1 MSSKEYTPEE
11 LNYFRVCY
19 ITTNIIRE
27 GLRILFKQEWDRCH
41 SKTLGAWQDTAK
53 NGLDFFNNESKK
65 SRRKNSKV
73 LGTIQKGNTEKWDC
87 TCFFFAIL
95 YSDSL
100 GKFLTPT
107 IATSVDDLRVFRNN
121 VFAHLSEAVILEADF
136 QAHANRVL
144 KAFNS
149 LHLDTRELQ
158 RISNPSSFPTGE
170 LQVLQEQVRVLEDE
184 IKGRPKSFKVLPPEP
199 SHKVVERKIEVE
211 DIMQKFM
218 SLQDTNKDG
227 SIITVYVSGNPG
239 CGKSQIARN
248 VGIQFFEREAAIKRS
263 DPDSCTLVMTL
274 NAENEQA
281 MLDSYY
287 KFAQKVG
294 VTEYSLNS
302 ITGGD
307 SKLMPFEKIS
317 HLKVLVGAKVQ
328 SYSSWLLIFDNV
340 DELQNARECW
350 SDRRDIRDWWPD
362 EDWGGCGHVLVT
374 TQNSTNIPVADPLC
388 QHVSLSQGMQ
398 PTDAMNLLQSICQ
411 FSCSAE
417 EEQTV
422 QLVLNALDNQPL
434 AIACAALY
442 VCYTNGGTQK
452 NHGKIWEK
460 YLKKLETLKKR
471 TSTETVYQR
480 TNKSYRSSMTSA
492 VTLALKKLVQNQ
504 MFEHVVQFLA
514 MGAPATIDIDLI
526 VSFVTKQDP
535 DCDEDMAA
543 AQISKCSLLIPFCSD
558 GSSKRLIKMHRVV
571 HDVFREYLC
580 QEYSKEQIAAII
592 LSYIETLSTAAQHD
606 PLHFD
611 LKFHITSQ
619 LMAPHL
625 KRLTDTIRDTGFRNL
640 TDVLDTGNASR
651 DVRNLLQS
659 PAFLSF
665 GDICR
670 KHFFLLEAEIYFDNA
685 LEIAKNDFDGGD
697 ENKVNF
703 IATVLNNL
711 GLVRHETGDYQ
722 FAKDCHMR
730 ALEVLQKLNPQS
742 PTPEIADSFN
752 KLGNVF
758 FNSGKIEEAREY
770 FQKSLDMRKI
780 LYGQRHPNVAA
791 LLSNLGSVHSEMGDL
806 ETARDFFQRSHVLR
820 EENYGEVHPH
830 VADSLS
836 NLGILYSKICSHEE
850 AIQYHERALEMRKK
864 LFFEDHG
871 LIADSYNNLAL
882 AYKFAGQLEKAKECF
897 QSALHIRE
905 KVSGKHHPVVAALLS
920 NLGVLYME
928 LEEMEKSKAVLH
940 RAVEISSH
948 RVGSYLLNLGLVY
961 QRCQEFDRAAEY
973 FDAAENTKVKAFVVT
988 CVLEPDKEAVYYS
1001 QWIEL
1006 NSEDNEGSNQ
1016 DPKLKGFIAVD
1027 KPGQQFKAMHR
1038 YSYAVAQGNSPVT
1051 DPFPL
1056 EKYPI
1061 NISTRKCMIS

>member
-1 MSSKEYTPEE
+1 MASKEYTPEE

-41 SKTLGAWQDTAK
+41 GKTLGAWEDTAK

-65 SRRKNSKV
+65 SRRKNSRV
-73 LGTIQKGNTEKWDC
+73 LGIIQKGKTEEWDC

-100 GKFLTPT
+100 GKLLSPT
-107 IATSVDDLRVFRNN
+107 TAGSVDDLRVFRNN

-144 KAFNS
+144 KALNS
-149 LHLDTRELQ
+149 LHLDTKELQ
-158 RISNPSSFPTGE
+158 RIINQSSFPTGE
-170 LQVLQEQVRVLEDE
+170 LQMLQEQVHVLEDE
-184 IKGRPKSFKVLPPEP
+184 IKGKPKSFKVLPLEP
-199 SHKVVERKIEVE
+199 SHKVVQRKMEVE
-211 DIMQKFM
+211 DIMQKFTF
-218 SLQDTNKDG
+218 LQNTNKDA
-227 SIITVYVSGNPG
+227 SIVTVYVSGNPG
-239 CGKSQIARN
+239 CGKSQIARE
-248 VGIQFFEREAAIKRS
+248 VGIQFFERESARS

-274 NAENEQA
+274 NAEDEQA

-287 KFAQKVG
+287 KFARKVG

-317 HLKVLVGAKVQ
+317 HLKVLIGAKVQ
-328 SYSSWLLIFDNV
+328 SYSSWLLIFDNAE
-340 DELQNARECW
+340 ELQNT
-350 SDRRDIRDWWPD
+350 RDCRFHYENIRDWLPD

-374 TQNSTNIPVADPLC
+374 TQDSTNIPVADPLC

-398 PTDAMNLLQSICQ
+398 PNDAMNLLQSICQ
-411 FSCSAE
+411 FSCNAE
-417 EEQTV
+417 EEQIV

-442 VCYTNGGTQK
+442 VYYTNEGSQM
-452 NHGKIWEK
+452 NPGKIWGN

-471 TSTETVYQR
+471 TSTETVYER

-504 MFEHVVQFLA
+504 TFEHVVQFLA
-514 MGAPATIDIDLI
+514 MGAPAPVEIDLI
-526 VSFVTKQDP
+526 VSFVMKQDP
-535 DCDEDMAA
+535 DCDEDMIAA
-543 AQISKCSLLIPFCSD
+543 EISKCSLLMQFCPD
-558 GSSKRLIKMHRVV
+558 DSSKRLIKMHQVV

-580 QEYSKEQIAAII
+580 QNYSKEQIAAII
-592 LSYIETLSTAAQHD
+592 LSYIETLSTAAQHNL
-606 PLHFD
+606 LHFD
-611 LKFHITSQ
+611 LEFHISSQ
-619 LMAPHL
+619 MMAPHL
-625 KRLTDTIRDTGFRNL
+625 MWLTYTVWNTGFQDL
-640 TDVLDTGNASR
+640 TDVLDTGNATR

-670 KHFFLLEAEIYFDNA
+670 KHFFLSAATTYFHNA
-685 LEIAKNDFDGGD
+685 LKIAKNDFDGAD
-697 ENKVNF
+697 TNKVNF

-711 GLVRHETGDYQ
+711 GLAHHENGNYR
-722 FAKDCHMR
+722 FAEDCHMR
-730 ALEVLQKLNPQS
+730 ALEILQKLNPQS

-758 FNSGKIEEAREY
+758 FNSGKIEEARDY
-770 FQKSLDMRKI
+770 FQKSLDMRKA
-780 LYGQRHPNVAA
+780 LYGHQHPDVAA
-791 LLSNLGSVHSEMGDL
+791 SLSNLGSVHSEMGDL
-806 ETARDFFQRSHVLR
+806 ATARDFFQRSHVLR
-820 EENYGEVHPH
+820 EENYGEMHPH

-836 NLGILYSKICSHEE
+836 NLGILHSKICSHEE
-850 AIQYHERALEMRKK
+850 AIQYHEHALEMRKK

-905 KVSGKHHPVVAALLS
+905 KVSGKDHPAVADLLS

-928 LEEMEKSKAVLH
+928 LGEMEKSKAVLH
-940 RAVEISSH
+940 RAVKISDH
-948 RVGSYLLNLGLVY
+948 RVGSYMCNLGLVY
-961 QRCQEFDRAAEY
+961 QCCQEFDKAAEY
-973 FDAAENTKVKAFVVT
+973 FDAAEETKVKIFDFCDGSRT
-988 CVLEPDKEAVYYS
+988 EHK
-1001 QWIEL
+1001 
-1006 NSEDNEGSNQ
+1006 SEDEGSNQ
-1016 DPKLKGFIAVD
+1016 DPKFKGFIAVD
-1027 KPGQQFKAMHR
+1027 KPGQHFKSVHH
-1038 YSYAVAQGNSPVT
+1038 YSYAVAHGSSPA
-1051 DPFPL
+1051 PFPL
-1056 EKYPI
+1056 KRYPI
-1061 NISTRKCMIS
+1061 TSPPESA

>member
-1 MSSKEYTPEE
+1 MASKEYTPEE

-19 ITTNIIRE
+19 VTTNIIRE
-27 GLRILFKQEWDRCH
+27 GLRTLFKQEWDLCH

-53 NGLDFFNNESKK
+53 NGLDFLNNESKK
-65 SRRKNSKV
+65 SQRKNSKV

-100 GKFLTPT
+100 GKLLTPT
-107 IATSVDDLRVFRNN
+107 IAASVNDLRVFRNN

-144 KAFNS
+144 KAFNL
-149 LHLDTRELQ
+149 LHLDTKELQ
-158 RISNPSSFPTGE
+158 RISNQSSFPTGE
-170 LQVLQEQVRVLEDE
+170 LQMLQEQVCVLEDE
-184 IKGRPKSFKVLPPEP
+184 IKGKPKSFKVLPLEP
-199 SHKVVERKIEVE
+199 SHKVVARKMEVE

-239 CGKSQIARN
+239 CGKSQIARE
-248 VGIQFFEREAAIKRS
+248 VGMQFFEREAVIKRS
-263 DPDSCTLVMTL
+263 DADSCTLVMTL
-274 NAENEQA
+274 NAESEQA

-302 ITGGD
+302 IAGGD

-317 HLKVLVGAKVQ
+317 HLKRLVGAKVQ

-340 DELQNARECW
+340 DELQNMMTCCW
-350 SDRRDIRDWWPD
+350 SDRNNIRDWWPD

-374 TQNSTNIPVADPLC
+374 TQDSTNIPVADPLC
-388 QHVSLSQGMQ
+388 KHVSLSQGMQ
-398 PTDAMNLLQSICQ
+398 PTDAMNLLQSICE
-411 FSCSAE
+411 FSCNAE
-417 EEQTV
+417 EEKILQS
-422 QLVLNALDNQPL
+422 VLKALDNQPL

-442 VCYTNGGTQK
+442 VCYTNEGSQK
-452 NHGKIWEK
+452 NSGKIWEN
-460 YLKKLETLKKR
+460 YLEKLENLQKR

-480 TNKSYRSSMTSA
+480 TSKSYRSSMTSA
-492 VTLALKKLVQNQ
+492 VRLALQKLVQNQ

-543 AQISKCSLLIPFCSD
+543 AQISKCSLLIQFCSD
-558 GSSKRLIKMHRVV
+558 DSSKRFIKMHGVV

-611 LKFHITSQ
+611 LNFHISSQ

-625 KRLTDTIRDTGFRNL
+625 KQLTETIRNTGFRKL

-670 KHFFLLEAEIYFDNA
+670 KHFFLLEANIYFHNA
-685 LEIAKNDFDGGD
+685 LEIAKNDFDGTD
-697 ENKVNF
+697 KNKVNF
-703 IATVLNNL
+703 VATVLNNL
-711 GLVRHETGDYQ
+711 GLVHHDTGDYQ

-730 ALEVLQKLNPQS
+730 ALEILQKLNPQS

-758 FNSGKIEEAREY
+758 FNSGKIEEAKDY
-770 FQKSLDMRKI
+770 FQKSFDLRKV
-780 LYGQRHPNVAA
+780 LYGHRHPNVAA
-791 LLSNLGSVHSEMGDL
+791 SLSNLGSVHSEMGDL
-806 ETARDFFQRSHVLR
+806 ATARDFFQRSHVLR
-820 EENYGEVHPH
+820 EENYGEMHPY

-836 NLGILYSKICSHEE
+836 NLGILYSKICSHEK

-897 QSALHIRE
+897 LSALHIRE
-905 KVSGKHHPVVAALLS
+905 KVSGKDHPAVAALLS
-920 NLGVLYME
+920 NLGVMYME
-928 LEEMEKSKAVLH
+928 LEEIDKAKAVLH
-940 RAVEISSH
+940 RAVEISDH
-948 RVGSYLLNLGLVY
+948 RVGSYLFNLGLVY
-961 QRCQEFDRAAEY
+961 QCCQEFDKAAEY
-973 FDAAENTKVKAFVVT
+973 FDAAEDTKVKTFIVT
-988 CVLEPDKEAVYYS
+988 CDG

-1006 NSEDNEGSNQ
+1006 KSEDDEGSNQ
-1016 DPKLKGFIAVD
+1016 DPKLEGFIAVD
-1027 KPGQQFKAMHR
+1027 KPGQHFKSMHH
-1038 YSYAVAQGNSPVT
+1038 YSYAVQHGNSPAD

-1056 EKYPI
+1056 ERYPI
-1061 NISTRKCMIS
+1061 TSPPESA

>member
-27 GLRILFKQEWDRCH
+27 GLRILFKQEWDRRH

-100 GKFLTPT
+100 GRFLTPT
-107 IATSVDDLRVFRNN
+107 IATNVDDLRVFRNN

-149 LHLDTRELQ
+149 LHLDTRQLR
-158 RISNPSSFPTGE
+158 RISNQSSFPTGE
-170 LQVLQEQVRVLEDE
+170 LQVLQEQVCVLEDE
-184 IKGRPKSFKVLPPEP
+184 IKGKPKSFTVLPPEP
-199 SHKVVERKIEVE
+199 SHKVVERKTEVE
-211 DIMQKFM
+211 DIMQTFM
-218 SLQDTNKDG
+218 SLQDTNMDG

-239 CGKSQIARN
+239 CGKSQIARK
-248 VGIQFFEREAAIKRS
+248 VGMQFFEREAAMKRS

-307 SKLMPFEKIS
+307 STLMPFEKIS
-317 HLKVLVGAKVQ
+317 HLKMLVGAKVQ

-340 DELQNARECW
+340 DELQNTRECW
-350 SDRRDIRDWWPD
+350 RDGSNIRDWWPD

-374 TQNSTNIPVADPLC
+374 TQDSTNIPVADPLC

-442 VCYTNGGTQK
+442 VCYTTDSTQK
-452 NHGKIWEK
+452 NHSKIWEN

-471 TSTETVYQR
+471 TSTESVYQR
-480 TNKSYRSSMTSA
+480 TSKSYRSSMASA

-535 DCDEDMAA
+535 DCDEDIAA

-558 GSSKRLIKMHRVV
+558 DSSKRLIKMHRVV

-592 LSYIETLSTAAQHD
+592 LSYIETLSPAAQHD

-611 LKFHITSQ
+611 LKFHISSQ

-625 KRLTDTIRDTGFRNL
+625 KRLTYTIRETGFQDL

-670 KHFFLLEAEIYFDNA
+670 KHFFLREAGIYFHNA

-697 ENKVNF
+697 KNKVNF

-711 GLVRHETGDYQ
+711 GLVHHETGDYQ

-730 ALEVLQKLNPQS
+730 ALEILQKLNPQS
-742 PTPEIADSFN
+742 PTPEIADSYN

-758 FNSGKIEEAREY
+758 FNSGKIEEAKDY
-770 FQKSLDMRKI
+770 FQKSLDMRKL
-780 LYGQRHPNVAA
+780 LYGHQHPNVAA
-791 LLSNLGSVHSEMGDL
+791 SLSNLGSVHSEMGDL
-806 ETARDFFQRSHVLR
+806 ATARDFFQRSHVLR
-820 EENYGEVHPH
+820 EENYGEMHPH

-836 NLGILYSKICSHEE
+836 NLGILYSKICSHDE

-905 KVSGKHHPVVAALLS
+905 KVSGKDHPAVAALLS

-948 RVGSYLLNLGLVY
+948 RVGSYMFNLGLVY
-961 QRCQEFDRAAEY
+961 QCCQEFDKAAEY
-973 FDAAENTKVKAFVVT
+973 FDAAEDTKVKTFIVT
-988 CVLEPDKEAVYYS
+988 CDGE
-1001 QWIEL
+1001 WIEL
-1006 NSEDNEGSNQ
+1006 KSEDDEGSNQ
-1016 DPKLKGFIAVD
+1016 DPKLEGFIAID
-1027 KPGQQFKAMHR
+1027 KPGQHFKSMHH
-1038 YSYAVAQGNSPVT
+1038 YSYAVAQGISP

-1056 EKYPI
+1056 KRYPI
-1061 NISTRKCMIS
+1061 TSPPESA

>member
-1 MSSKEYTPEE
+1 MASKEYTPEE

-27 GLRILFKQEWDRCH
+27 GLRILFKQEWDRCY

-53 NGLDFFNNESKK
+53 SGLDFFNNESKK
-65 SRRKNSKV
+65 SQRKNSKV
-73 LGTIQKGNTEKWDC
+73 LGTIQKGKTEEWDC

-100 GKFLTPT
+100 GKLLTPT
-107 IATSVDDLRVFRNN
+107 IAASVDDLRVFRNN

-144 KAFNS
+144 KAFNL
-149 LHLDTRELQ
+149 LHLDTKELQ
-158 RISNPSSFPTGE
+158 IICNQSSFPTGE
-170 LQVLQEQVRVLEDE
+170 LQMLQEQVRVLEDE
-184 IKGRPKSFKVLPPEP
+184 IKGKPKSFMVLPLEP
-199 SHKVVERKIEVE
+199 SHKVVERKMEVE
-211 DIMQKFM
+211 DVMQKFT

-227 SIITVYVSGNPG
+227 SIVTVYVSGNPG
-239 CGKSQIARN
+239 CGKSQVARK
-248 VGIQFFEREAAIKRS
+248 VGMQFFEREAAMKRS

-274 NAENEQA
+274 NAESEQA
-281 MLDSYY
+281 VLDSYY

-307 SKLMPFEKIS
+307 SKLTPFEKIS
-317 HLKVLVGAKVQ
+317 HLKMLVGAKVQ

-340 DELQNARECW
+340 DQLQNTRDW
-350 SDRRDIRDWWPD
+350 WLDRDNIRDWWPD

-374 TQNSTNIPVADPLC
+374 TQDSRNIPVADPLC

-398 PTDAMNLLQSICQ
+398 PTDAMNLLRGICQ
-411 FSCSAE
+411 FSCNAE
-417 EEQTV
+417 EEKTV

-442 VCYTNGGTQK
+442 ICYTNDGSQR
-452 NHGKIWEK
+452 NPGKIWEN

-480 TNKSYRSSMTSA
+480 TSKSYRSSMTSA
-492 VTLALKKLVQNQ
+492 VTLALKKLVQNE
-504 MFEHVVQFLA
+504 MFEYVVQFLA

-543 AQISKCSLLIPFCSD
+543 AEISKCSLLMQFCSD
-558 GSSKRLIKMHRVV
+558 DSSKRLIKIHRVV
-571 HDVFREYLC
+571 HDVFMEYLC

-611 LKFHITSQ
+611 LKFHISSR

-625 KRLTDTIRDTGFRNL
+625 KQLTNTIWNTGFQNL
-640 TDVLDTGNASR
+640 TDVLDTGNATR

-670 KHFFLLEAEIYFDNA
+670 KHFFLSEAATYFHSA
-685 LEIAKNDFDGGD
+685 LAVAKNDFDGANK
-697 ENKVNF
+697 NKVNF
-703 IATVLNNL
+703 IATVLNNV
-711 GLVRHETGDYQ
+711 GIVHHENGEYQ

-730 ALEVLQKLNPQS
+730 ALEILQKLNPQS

-758 FNSGKIEEAREY
+758 FSSGKIEEAKDY
-770 FQKSLDMRKI
+770 FQKSLDMRKV
-780 LYGQRHPNVAA
+780 LYGHRHPNVAA
-791 LLSNLGSVHSEMGDL
+791 SLSNLGSVHSEMGDL
-806 ETARDFFQRSHVLR
+806 ATARDFFERSHVLR
-820 EENYGEVHPH
+820 EENYGEMHPYI
-830 VADSLS
+830 ADSLS
-836 NLGILYSKICSHEE
+836 NLGILHSKICSHEK

-905 KVSGKHHPVVAALLS
+905 KVSGKDHPTVATLLN

-928 LEEMEKSKAVLH
+928 LEEMEESKAVLH
-940 RAVEISSH
+940 RAVEITNH
-948 RVGSYLLNLGLVY
+948 RVGSYMFNLGLVY
-961 QRCQEFDRAAEY
+961 QCCQEFDKAAEY
-973 FDAAENTKVKAFVVT
+973 FDAFENTKVKTFIVT
-988 CVLEPDKEAVYYS
+988 DDG
-1001 QWIEL
+1001 QWMEL
-1006 NSEDNEGSNQ
+1006 KSEDDEGSNL
-1016 DPKLKGFIAVD
+1016 DPKLEGFIAVD
-1027 KPGQQFKAMHR
+1027 KPGRHFKSMHH
-1038 YSYAVAQGNSPVT
+1038 YSYPVAQGISP

-1056 EKYPI
+1056 ERYPI
-1061 NISTRKCMIS
+1061 TSPPESA

>member
-1 MSSKEYTPEE
+1 MGWTFLIMS
-11 LNYFRVCY
+11 
-19 ITTNIIRE
+19 
-27 GLRILFKQEWDRCH
+27 Q
-41 SKTLGAWQDTAK
+41 
-53 NGLDFFNNESKK
+53 
-65 SRRKNSKV
+65 RKV
-73 LGTIQKGNTEKWDC
+73 GGRIQKFWELSRKETQRWDC

-100 GKFLTPT
+100 GRFLTPT
-107 IATSVDDLRVFRNN
+107 IATNVDDLRVFRNN

-149 LHLDTRELQ
+149 LHLDTRQLR
-158 RISNPSSFPTGE
+158 RISNQSSFPTGE
-170 LQVLQEQVRVLEDE
+170 LQVLQGQVCVLEDE
-184 IKGRPKSFKVLPPEP
+184 IKGKPKSFTVLPPEP
-199 SHKVVERKIEVE
+199 SHKVVERKTEVE
-211 DIMQKFM
+211 DIMQTFM
-218 SLQDTNKDG
+218 SLQDTNMDG
-227 SIITVYVSGNPG
+227 SIITVFVSGNPG
-239 CGKSQIARN
+239 CGKSQIARK
-248 VGIQFFEREAAIKRS
+248 VGMQFFEREAAMKRS

-317 HLKVLVGAKVQ
+317 HLKMLVGAKVQ

-340 DELQNARECW
+340 DELQNTRECW
-350 SDRRDIRDWWPD
+350 RDGSNIRDWWPD

-374 TQNSTNIPVADPLC
+374 TQDSTNIPVADPLC

-398 PTDAMNLLQSICQ
+398 PTDAMNLLQSICR

-442 VCYTNGGTQK
+442 VCYTTDSTQK
-452 NHGKIWEK
+452 NRSKIWEN

-471 TSTETVYQR
+471 TSTESVYQR
-480 TNKSYRSSMTSA
+480 TSKSYRSSMTSA

-535 DCDEDMAA
+535 DCDEDIAA

-558 GSSKRLIKMHRVV
+558 DSSKRLIKMHRVV

-592 LSYIETLSTAAQHD
+592 LSYIETLSPAAQHD

-611 LKFHITSQ
+611 LKFHISSQ

-625 KRLTDTIRDTGFRNL
+625 KRLTYTIRETGFQDL

-670 KHFFLLEAEIYFDNA
+670 KHFFLREAGIYFHNA

-697 ENKVNF
+697 KNKVNF

-711 GLVRHETGDYQ
+711 GLVHHETGDYQ

-730 ALEVLQKLNPQS
+730 ALEILQKLNPQS
-742 PTPEIADSFN
+742 PTPEIADSYN

-758 FNSGKIEEAREY
+758 FNSGKIEEAKDY
-770 FQKSLDMRKI
+770 FQKSLDMRKL
-780 LYGQRHPNVAA
+780 LYGHQHPNVAA
-791 LLSNLGSVHSEMGDL
+791 SLSNLGSVHSEMGDL
-806 ETARDFFQRSHVLR
+806 ATARDFFQRSHVLR
-820 EENYGEVHPH
+820 EENYGEMHPH

-836 NLGILYSKICSHEE
+836 NLGILYSKICSHVE

-905 KVSGKHHPVVAALLS
+905 KVSGKDHPVVAALLS

-928 LEEMEKSKAVLH
+928 LEEMEKSKAALH
-940 RAVEISSH
+940 CAVEISSH
-948 RVGSYLLNLGLVY
+948 RMGSYLFNLGLVY

-988 CVLEPDKEAVYYS
+988 CVLEPDTEATCYG
-1001 QWIEL
+1001 QWVEL
-1006 NSEDNEGSNQ
+1006 KSEDDEGSNQ
-1016 DPKLKGFIAVD
+1016 DPTLKGFIAVD
-1027 KPGQQFKAMHR
+1027 KPGQQFKSMHR
-1038 YSYAVAQGNSPVT
+1038 YSYAVAQGKSPVT

-1056 EKYPI
+1056 ERYPI
-1061 NISTRKCMIS
+1061 NISTRKCVIC